1 MVLKMNEKISVI
13 MGIYN
18 CAATLEES
26 LDCIVKQTYTNW
38 EVIMCDD
45 CSTDHTVQIAEQY
58 VAQYP
63 KQFVL
68 LRNKE
73 NKGLNYTL
81 NKCLKVAEGDYI
93 ARMDGDDLCSVD
105 RFEKEIEALRKNPG
119 IAIVSTDM
127 SFFDENGVWGKTQSE
142 LFPTKESFLKGTPF
156 CHAACMVRKGAYEKV
171 KGYSISNRLL
181 RVEDYHLWI
190 KMYAKGFK
198 GMNLQ
203 EPLYSMRDDRDA
215 QNRRKFKYRLNEAY
229 VKGYAVKEIHLKK
242 VNYIVCLIP
251 VLKGLVPPFIYH
263 VMHRK
268 NLKNG

>member
-1 MVLKMNEKISVI
+1 MNCRKYGNLK
-13 MGIYN
+13 
-18 CAATLEES
+18 
-26 LDCIVKQTYTNW
+26 
-38 EVIMCDD
+38 
-45 CSTDHTVQIAEQY
+45 
-58 VAQYP
+58 
-63 KQFVL
+63 
-68 LRNKE
+68 
-73 NKGLNYTL
+73 
-81 NKCLKVAEGDYI
+81 
-93 ARMDGDDLCSVD
+93 
-105 RFEKEIEALRKNPG
+105 KN
-119 IAIVSTDM
+119 
-127 SFFDENGVWGKTQSE
+127 
-142 LFPTKESFLKGTPF
+142 
-156 CHAACMVRKGAYEKV
+156 EKV

-229 VKGYAVKEIHLKK
+229 VKGYAVKELHLKK

-263 VMHRK
+263 VMHRR